1 MEALINVWKGKLGQ
15 HAVIEI
21 KHISA
26 WEGHLLIREHDCTQI
41 KDLLFKNSRIVRIK
55 NTPATCSNYGL
66 KLFLDELVCLKKRI
80 TPWDLEECI
89 RSSSLYPEIIPVARS
104 KYVTCF
110 IQTSLDA
117 QDTKQRLLKHI
128 LPLLRQVYVRGERH
142 KAKTSWANNIL
153 RIKGMTLKD
162 AFQVFH
168 DRWETIVSTSILE
181 VLDTLGIEAAR
192 TVLLKELNKVFN
204 DGVRQ
209 VYLLTLAEWMSFQG
223 SFTPVTRN
231 GILRSNKNAFKNMT
245 FEQCLKT
252 AMRNATE
259 KTVSD
264 FSGTTERIL
273 VNHCVQQGTGICK
286 VIGEEVLMNDV
297 HENTGEDF
305 EQFVEGEDDSF
316 EIYGGL

>member
-1 MEALINVWKGKLGQ
+1 MEALINVWKGKLSQ

-21 KHISA
+21 PNISA
-26 WEGHLLIREHDCTQI
+26 WEGHSLIRKHDCAQV

-55 NTPATCSNYGL
+55 NTPATCSSFGL
-66 KLFLDELVCLKKRI
+66 KLFIDELVCLKKRI

-104 KYVTCF
+104 KYITCF

-117 QDTKQRLLKHI
+117 QDTKHRLLKDI
-128 LPLLRQVYVRGERH
+128 LPALKQVYVRGEKH

-153 RIKGMTLKD
+153 RTKGMNLKG
-162 AFQVFH
+162 AFEVFPEK
-168 DRWETIVSTSILE
+168 WKTIVSTNILE

-192 TVLLKELNKVFN
+192 AVLLKELNKVFN

-231 GILRSNKNAFKNMT
+231 GILRSNKNAFKNMA

-286 VIGEEVLMNDV
+286 VIGEDVLMNKV
-297 HENTGEDF
+297 QENAGGE
-305 EQFVEGEDDSF
+305 EVQQFVEEDDEF
-316 EIYGGL
+316 MIYGGL